1 MSEPTSALSIEDLIL
16 RVAREIGV
24 AYYGADGQEKAMV
37 PIDPHDI
44 DLCRKIVNDG
54 IMTFIR
60 SAPDNGWRWMRR
72 IMNVTMSTGAV
83 AGTVDSAD
91 ATTLVD
97 ATLTTAYPDDDDLNG
112 QWIYDTD
119 GTGEGSYAQITDY
132 EGATGTITVSA
143 WLDVRGNAGGTI
155 PVADDTYALTSVETI
170 EGDTTRYPLPEN
182 FGGSADGPI
191 TYVKDTNNAA
201 DIEWVDESFI
211 RNRQSVTVTI
221 GYPLNAALRPYEP
234 YASGAGPSRRFE
246 IIFDPRP
253 SVSDTVEFPFS
264 LYHDKVRL
272 ETGGSSA
279 GDSTSLTDSS
289 VAALYP
295 DDYFN
300 GWTMKIISGTGK
312 NSFAVV
318 TDYTGSSGKFDV
330 ADWLAVDGT
339 AGGTD
344 PSDDSVYVMQP
355 ANNYH
360 PAGQRFDDS
369 IKAVCLA
376 EAEKTVD
383 DLAGR
388 GFVKEWKTNGLGDAI
403 KIDNRAA
410 PRTLGSMNKTG
421 RGRWPFRERSFA
433 VRTYN

>member
-24 AYYGADGQEKAMV
+24 AYYGVGGQERAMV

-60 SAPDNGWRWMRR
+60 SAPANGWRWMRR
-72 IMNVTMSTGAV
+72 ILSLDISAAATTGV
-83 AGTVDSAD
+83 ADSAG

-97 ATLTTAYPDDDDLNG
+97 ATLTEAFPDDDDLND
-112 QWIYDTD
+112 QWVYITA
-119 GTGEGSYAQITDY
+119 GTGEKSYAQITDY
-132 EGATGTITVSA
+132 TGATGTIIVAA
-143 WLDVRGNAGGTI
+143 WLDVRGNVGGTS
-155 PVADDTYALTSVETI
+155 PVAGDTFIVTTVETI
-170 EGDTTRYPLPEN
+170 EGDTARYPLPEN

-191 TYVKDTNNAA
+191 TYAADTNHSTMIN
-201 DIEWVDESFI
+201 WVDESYI
-211 RNRQSVTVTI
+211 RDRRSVTITI
-221 GYPLNAALRPYEP
+221 GYPLFAAIRPYEP
-234 YASGAGPSRRFE
+234 FASGAGPSRRFE
-246 IIFDPRP
+246 IIFVPRP
-253 SVSDTVEFPFS
+253 LRADTLLFPYS
-264 LYHDKVRL
+264 LYSDKVRF
-272 ETGGSSA
+272 ETGSSSA
-279 GDSTSLTDSS
+279 GDTTSLTDSTI
-289 VAALYP
+289 AALFP

-330 ADWLAVDGT
+330 ADWLSIDGS

-344 PSDDSVYVMQP
+344 PDGTSIYVMQP

-369 IKAVCLA
+369 VKAVCLA

-388 GFVKEWKTNGLGDAI
+388 GFVQEWKTNGLGDAI

-410 PRTLGSMNKTG
+410 PRTLGSMNRVPGK
-421 RGRWPFRERSFA
+421 WPYRERSFNT
-433 VRTYN
+433 RTYN